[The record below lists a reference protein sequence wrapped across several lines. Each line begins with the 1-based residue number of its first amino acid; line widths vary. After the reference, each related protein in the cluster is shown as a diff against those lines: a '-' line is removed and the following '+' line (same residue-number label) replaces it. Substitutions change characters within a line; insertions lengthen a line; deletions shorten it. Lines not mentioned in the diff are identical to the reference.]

1 MAGRKSWLLA
11 LVLVLALTVGLVGC
25 GGEDTSGD
33 GDGDTGGEKIRVGV
47 TVYNMSSFITQ
58 GQEGMQSFADANDI
72 ELLWNSA
79 NNDVATQANQ
89 MESLI
94 NQGVDAIIIVPV
106 QADSL
111 QPQLEMA
118 QEAGIPVLAVNT
130 TLSNEDLITAAVLP
144 DDVAAGAQEMQ
155 MMADELGGK
164 GKIVI
169 LQGPLGSS
177 PELDRSEGNEK
188 VLAEYPDMEVLAMD
202 TANWSREEAVNK
214 VKNWISSFGDDI
226 DGIVAQND
234 DMGLGAVQ
242 ALKEAGM
249 SVPVVGIDGI
259 EDGLRAVESGDFIGS
274 SLQHGRVE
282 LATGLAVA
290 LKVINDEP
298 YEKNYVYV
306 MPPITP
312 DNVDQFIKNVV
323 TETDAFLETLPELIA
338 QNLET
343 GDIANEELQ

>member
-1 MAGRKSWLLA
+1 MAGRRLWILL
-11 LVLVLALTVGLVGC
+11 LVLALALTVGLAGC
-25 GGEDTSGD
+25 SGD
-33 GDGDTGGEKIRVGV
+33 ETSDGGDTASGEKIRVGV

-58 GQEGMQSFADANDI
+58 GQEGMQAYADAYDI

-79 NNDVATQANQ
+79 NNDVATQASQ

-111 QPQLEMA
+111 QPQLEA
-118 QEAGIPVLAVNT
+118 AKEAGIPVLAVNT
-130 TLSNEDLITAAVLP
+130 TLSSEDLITAAVLP

-155 MMADELGGK
+155 MMADALGGE
-164 GKIVI
+164 GNIVV

-177 PELDRSEGNEK
+177 PELDRTEGIESVLEDYPNIK
-188 VLAEYPDMEVLAMD
+188 VLTMD
-202 TANWSREEAVNK
+202 TANWAREEAVNK

-226 DGIVAQND
+226 DGIVGEND

-282 LATGLAVA
+282 LAAGLAVA
-290 LKVINDEP
+290 RLIIMGEP
-298 YEKNYVYV
+298 YEKNYVYT

-312 DNVDQFIKNVV
+312 DNVDQYIKNVV
-323 TETDAFLETLPELIA
+323 TEKDAFLETLPQLVE

>member
-1 MAGRKSWLLA
+1 MKARKALIVLLA
-11 LVLVLALTVGLVGC
+11 VSMLLSFGLAGC
-25 GGEDTSGD
+25 AKDDTATPTD
-33 GDGDTGGEKIRVGV
+33 GAKTEMIKVGV

-58 GQEGMQSFADANDI
+58 GKEGMEAFAAANNI

-79 NNDVATQANQ
+79 NNDVATQASQ
-89 MESLI
+89 VESLI
-94 NQGVDAIIIVPV
+94 NQGVAAIIIVPV

-111 QPQLEMA
+111 QPQLEA
-118 QEAGIPVLAVNT
+118 AEAAGIPVLAVNT
-130 TLSNEDLITAAVLP
+130 TLSNEALITSAVLP

-155 MMADELGGK
+155 MMADKLGGK
-164 GKIVI
+164 GKIVV

-177 PELDRSEGNEK
+177 PELDRTEGIK
-188 VLAEYPDMEVLAMD
+188 SVLANYPDIEILAID
-202 TANWSREEAVNK
+202 TANWAREEAVNK

-226 DGIVAQND
+226 DGIVAEND

-242 ALKEAGM
+242 ALKEAGK

-282 LATGLAVA
+282 LAAGLAVA
-290 LKVINDEP
+290 LKVINGES
-298 YEKNYVYV
+298 YEKNYVYT

-312 DNVDQFIKNVV
+312 ENVDQYVKNVV
-323 TETDAFLETLPELIA
+323 TEKDAFLKTLPELIA
-338 QNLET
+338 KNLAS
-343 GDIANEELQ
+343 GDIANEK

>member
-1 MAGRKSWLLA
+1 MAGRRSWFVVVA
-11 LVLVLALTVGLVGC
+11 LIMALTLGLAGC
-25 GGEDTSGD
+25 GGDDTSGD
-33 GDGDTGGEKIRVGV
+33 ADGERYRVGV

-58 GQEGMQSFADANDI
+58 GQEGMQAYADANNI
-72 ELLWNSA
+72 ELIWNSA
-79 NNDVATQANQ
+79 NNDVATQASQ
-89 MESLI
+89 VESLI

-111 QPQLEMA
+111 QPQLEA
-118 QEAGIPVLAVNT
+118 AEEAGIPVLAVNT
-130 TLSNEDLITAAVLP
+130 TLASEELITSAVLP

-155 MMADELGGK
+155 MMADALGGE
-164 GKIVI
+164 GNIVV

-177 PELDRSEGNEK
+177 PELDRTEGINS
-188 VLAEYPDMEVLAMD
+188 VLAEYPNINVLAMD
-202 TANWSREEAVNK
+202 TANWAREEAVNK

-226 DGIVAQND
+226 DGIVAEND

-282 LATGLAVA
+282 LAAGLAAA
-290 LKVINDEP
+290 LRVIKGEP
-298 YEKNYVYV
+298 YEKNYVYT

-312 DNVDQFIKNVV
+312 DNVDQYIKNVV
-323 TETDAFLETLPELIA
+323 TEKDAFLETLPELVEK
-338 QNLET
+338 NLES
-343 GDIANEELQ
+343 GDIANEEL